1 MLGWAAVLLSSS
13 CAAEA
18 ECGVAFKVLG
28 EELPGCFKLRPNH
41 SEVVQPGAHRKL
53 WILCLNGLRAG
64 ALDFLCVC
72 AQREAE
78 LDEGL
83 QPTTMNPVL
92 LAISWRQKIIS
103 AELDGLS
110 EYSDKRYYPNKFFIR
125 RLS

>member
-1 MLGWAAVLLSSS
+1 MDPLVGN
-13 CAAEA
+13 CAAPFRRAAKA
-18 ECGVAFKVLG
+18 ERGVAFKVMG
-28 EELPGCFKLRPNH
+28 EELPSGFKLGSDH

-83 QPTTMNPVL
+83 EQTAVDPVL
-92 LAISWRQKIIS
+92 LAISGRQEIPS
-103 AELDGLS
+103 AELDRPLCKGRVKVAKS
-110 EYSDKRYYPNKFFIR
+110 VS
-125 RLS
+125 